1 MLILPIEKEIESE
14 HKVLGRFTTRQVVC
28 GGGIIFCVI
37 MFYLLLEDLFWVLLC
52 TMPFLVI
59 FGLLGWY
66 TKFGLPLEDFALKKL
81 QSRYYKNEIRTYR
94 TKNYYFLLL
103 HKAQERQQKEVASK
117 KKQKRS

>member
-14 HKVLGRFTTRQVVC
+14 HKVLGHFTTRQVLC
-28 GGGIIFCVI
+28 GGGIIFCVV

-81 QSRYYKNEIRTYR
+81 QSYYYKNETRTYR
-94 TKNYYFLLL
+94 TKNYYFFLFHQALE
-103 HKAQERQQKEVASK
+103 KQQKEVSSNK
-117 KKQKRS
+117 ENQR